1 MSNELSAAGA
11 PQGAL
16 QDTSTS
22 AMVFDITMIERMN
35 ELAKMMAVSKIA
47 VPQHFRGSVGDC
59 LAVVTQAVQWGMNPF
74 AVAQKTFVIN
84 GILGYEAQLV
94 NAVISA
100 RAPITNRLE
109 YEWYGPWE
117 KVLGK
122 FAVKKNADGKEY
134 RTPNWTP
141 ADEEGCGVRVWST
154 FRGEREPRVLDLLLT
169 QARTRNST
177 LWADDPRQQLAYLAV
192 KRWSR
197 LYCPDVI
204 LGVYTPDELEERQ
217 TVHMG
222 IAEEVPTAPRPA
234 GAAGDQAAPP
244 PPPPPATR
252 ADKARSALAARRG
265 NGNSAE
271 PPALPA
277 PALMDVL
284 AQIRTAA
291 TLDALQAT
299 ADLAARLE
307 TPVDKQAAR
316 NAYAERKAQ
325 LQTGTTI
332 DSETGEIDPP
342 AAATSG
348 RPAATDPMAEH
359 AEFLAELEGQG
370 S

>member
-59 LAVVTQAVQWGMNPF
+59 LAVVMQSVQWGMNPF

-100 RAPITNRLE
+100 RAPITNRIE

-141 ADEEGCGVRVWST
+141 ADEEGCGVRVRAT

-169 QARTRNST
+169 QARVRNST

-217 TVHMG
+217 MVHMG
-222 IAEEVPTAPRPA
+222 MAEEVPKAT
-234 GAAGDQAAPP
+234 GAAGDQAA

-277 PALMDVL
+277 PTLMAVL
-284 AQIRTAA
+284 NQIRTAA

-307 TPVDKQAAR
+307 TPVDLQAAR

-325 LQTGTTI
+325 LQPGTTI
-332 DSETGEIDPP
+332 DAETGEIDPP
-342 AAATSG
+342 AAAAFS
-348 RPAATDPMAEH
+348 RPAATGPMAEH
-359 AEFLAELEGQG
+359 ADFLAELEGQHP
-370 S
+370 